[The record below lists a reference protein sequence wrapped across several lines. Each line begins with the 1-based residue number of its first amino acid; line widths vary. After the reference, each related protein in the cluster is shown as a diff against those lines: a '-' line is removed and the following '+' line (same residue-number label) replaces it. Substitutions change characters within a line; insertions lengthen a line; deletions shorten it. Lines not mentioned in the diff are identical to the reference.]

1 MQVIAILGTVHI
13 PGGFLGVKGNKAGTE
28 KNNVGNKGTR
38 TCFRECRNK
47 LNVDQC

>member
-13 PGGFLGVKGNKAGTE
+13 PSSPGVKGNKAGTK
-28 KNNVGNKGTR
+28 KNIVGNKGTS
-38 TCFRECRNK
+38 TSFRERRNYK